1 MRELNTRTTGHD
13 IHSMMRILD
22 MEEICMIIGR
32 MINIMLICGEEME
45 MQVLLQ
51 VQIHSDDES
60 KIEMLDSDHVD
71 LDIMYL
77 VCENGML

>member
-1 MRELNTRTTGHD
+1 
-13 IHSMMRILD
+13 
-22 MEEICMIIGR
+22 
-32 MINIMLICGEEME
+32 MLICGEEME

-60 KIEMLDSDHVD
+60 KIEMLDSDHVN